1 MSMWGWGF
9 WGLAVTVTW
18 GGATGIERVGTR
30 DSRQPYKEGRFY
42 LLHDMGENLFIISRA
57 KNLTPLYT

>member
-1 MSMWGWGF
+1 MGVET
-9 WGLAVTVTW
+9 A
-18 GGATGIERVGTR
+18 GIERVRTR
-30 DSRQPYKEGRFY
+30 DSRQPYKEGRVY